1 MSNLFSKEIGHALVG
16 FHCIIHQKAL
26 CAKDGLM
33 QYENILKL
41 VTKIVNFIKV
51 HALIK
56 RQFKLLLEDVNSIH
70 KGLVMYNNVR

>member
-1 MSNLFSKEIGHALVG
+1 
-16 FHCIIHQKAL
+16 
-26 CAKDGLM
+26 M